1 MGTTAIQKVTY
12 EAGGQHI
19 ELTPATV
26 KQYLV
31 LRRCE
36 KCYRSRSWN
45 VFKAM

>member
-26 KQYLV
+26 KQYQEMRKMLQIKK
-31 LRRCE
+31 LGC
-36 KCYRSRSWN
+36 
-45 VFKAM
+45 F